1 MEKINVNV
9 CPSGIASNLDQAI
22 EVSKRISSY
31 PLIIRPAF
39 TLGGV
44 GGGIA
49 FNLEEFVE
57 LCESGLEESPSNQI
71 LIEKSLIGWKEF
83 ELEVM
88 RDTQI
93 T

>member
-9 CPSGIASNLDQAI
+9 CPSGIASNLMKLRGI
-22 EVSKRISSY
+22 KKINSY

-49 FNLEEFVE
+49 LTLKNL
-57 LCESGLEESPSNQI
+57 SNCVKQ
-71 LIEKSLIGWKEF
+71 
-83 ELEVM
+83 V
-88 RDTQI
+88 
-93 T
+93 

>member
-9 CPSGIASNLDQAI
+9 YSSGIASNLTEAK
-22 EVSKRISSY
+22 EVSKNINSY

-49 FNLEEFVE
+49 LILKNLLNCVK
-57 LCESGLEESPSNQI
+57 QA
-71 LIEKSLIGWKEF
+71 
-83 ELEVM
+83 
-88 RDTQI
+88 
-93 T
+93 

>member
-1 MEKINVNV
+1 MKKIIVNV
-9 CPSGIASNLDQAI
+9 CPSGIASNLDEAI
-22 EVSKRISSY
+22 EVSKKISSY

-57 LCESGLEESPSNQI
+57 FCKSGLEESPNNQI
-71 LIEKSLIGWKEF
+71 LIENHSLDGRS
-83 ELEVM
+83 LN
-88 RDTQI
+88 
-93 T
+93 

>member
-9 CPSGIASNLDQAI
+9 CPSGIASSLNEAKDVAKKI
-22 EVSKRISSY
+22 NSY

-49 FNLEEFVE
+49 FNLEEFIE
-57 LCESGLEESPSNQI
+57 LCKTGLEESPSNQI
-71 LIEKSLIGWKEF
+71 
-83 ELEVM
+83 
-88 RDTQI
+88 
-93 T
+93 